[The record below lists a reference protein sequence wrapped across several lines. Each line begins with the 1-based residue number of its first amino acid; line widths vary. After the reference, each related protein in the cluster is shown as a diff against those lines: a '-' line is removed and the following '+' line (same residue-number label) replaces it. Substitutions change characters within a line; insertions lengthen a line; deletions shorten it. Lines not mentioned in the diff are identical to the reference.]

1 MKNLQDSDLVNY
13 IRIHKEPTSISKELR
28 KFYTEYQLEENKAKY
43 RTNYYYGKIITEI
56 FFFDP
61 PLSDN
66 LIQVERIY
74 SNSKITRQR
83 EDFSLNLRKEKLFNY
98 IMEKRLNK
106 TYDQINRDME
116 INLENLNISGKIKE
130 LFQIIVN

>member
-1 MKNLQDSDLVNY
+1 MYLTKLKQIAN
-13 IRIHKEPTSISKELR
+13 
-28 KFYTEYQLEENKAKY
+28 
-43 RTNYYYGKIITEI
+43 
-56 FFFDP
+56 
-61 PLSDN
+61 
-66 LIQVERIY
+66 
-74 SNSKITRQR
+74 NSKITRQR
-83 EDFSLNLRKEKLFNY
+83 EDFSLNLRKEKLFNF